1 MNTRFFIL
9 LVAIL
14 MSVHSIDAKVH
25 DILVLDD
32 GFQLKGQITERVPG
46 ESITIMVEEIQGRIK
61 TSYLDPQKS
70 TNSVGGYLIRLNDS
84 GLHAYG
90 FEQNSEISSNDY
102 VYYSIK
108 KPVSLIKKGASVYEY
123 SCNLS
128 NNNTSK
134 SFTVDIQKVVSI
146 ETLPRD
152 HSVRGL
158 IDVIETNHDEYQG
171 QIIKNTL
178 GETIIIRANNGTDY
192 EINSDEVKSMRK
204 EALDDNEDIFRQ
216 AEFLDQVYTQK
227 DKKPIIGIITEKRF
241 DDTLSD
247 NDWIVLLTKDGN
259 EEEINMNDITRYG
272 FIVNNGYREHTVDYG
287 EVWICGKKG
296 ESTIPQKSGSKFQ
309 VPERTMRDR
318 SRMITVKYSSLDN
331 HEIIIEHKNEDQ
343 FKTPYLIKCDSR
355 AVTNG
360 TYSFT
365 PEELMQNTV
374 PESWHTNLD
383 QPDIERHYKLKNMP
397 AKNQN
402 DRYLLF
408 FMTGPQAIIYIINV
422 TN

>member
-14 MSVHSIDAKVH
+14 MSMHSIDAKVH

-32 GFQLKGQITERVPG
+32 GFQLKGQITERIPG

-61 TSYLDPQKS
+61 TSYLDPKKS
-70 TNSVGGYLIRLNDS
+70 TNRVDGYLIRLNDS
-84 GLHAYG
+84 GKQAYG
-90 FEQNSEISSNDY
+90 FEQKSEISTNDY

-108 KPVSLIKKGASVYEY
+108 KPVSLKTKGASVYEY

-128 NNNTSK
+128 DNSISK

-146 ETLPRD
+146 ETRPRD
-152 HSVRGL
+152 NSVRGL
-158 IDVIETNHDEYQG
+158 IDVIETSHDEYQG
-171 QIIKNTL
+171 QIIKNIL

-204 EALDDNEDIFRQ
+204 VTLDDSEDIFRQ

-247 NDWIVLLTKDGN
+247 NDWVVLLTKDGN

-272 FIVNNGYREHTVDYG
+272 FIVNNGYREHAVDYG

-296 ESTIPQKSGSKFQ
+296 VSTIPQKSGSKFQ
-309 VPERTMRDR
+309 VPKRTMQDP

-331 HEIIIEHKNEDQ
+331 HEIIIEHKKEDQ
-343 FKTPYLIKCDSR
+343 FNTPYLIKCNPT
-355 AVTNG
+355 AVTNEI
-360 TYSFT
+360 YSFS
-365 PEELMQNTV
+365 PEELMQNTI
-374 PESWHTNLD
+374 PEFWHTNLD

-397 AKNQN
+397 AKDQN

>member
-108 KPVSLIKKGASVYEY
+108 KPVSLIKKGASVYEC

-134 SFTVDIQKVVSI
+134 SFTVDIQK
-146 ETLPRD
+146 
-152 HSVRGL
+152 G
-158 IDVIETNHDEYQG
+158 
-171 QIIKNTL
+171 
-178 GETIIIRANNGTDY
+178 
-192 EINSDEVKSMRK
+192 
-204 EALDDNEDIFRQ
+204 
-216 AEFLDQVYTQK
+216 
-227 DKKPIIGIITEKRF
+227 
-241 DDTLSD
+241 
-247 NDWIVLLTKDGN
+247 
-259 EEEINMNDITRYG
+259 G
-272 FIVNNGYREHTVDYG
+272 FN
-287 EVWICGKKG
+287 
-296 ESTIPQKSGSKFQ
+296 
-309 VPERTMRDR
+309 
-318 SRMITVKYSSLDN
+318 
-331 HEIIIEHKNEDQ
+331 
-343 FKTPYLIKCDSR
+343 
-355 AVTNG
+355 
-360 TYSFT
+360 
-365 PEELMQNTV
+365 
-374 PESWHTNLD
+374 
-383 QPDIERHYKLKNMP
+383 
-397 AKNQN
+397 
-402 DRYLLF
+402 
-408 FMTGPQAIIYIINV
+408 
-422 TN
+422 